1 MKLLFSFFLSILLLQ
16 LQAQTHT
23 TILFESDR
31 FTLTAD
37 SKEQLINFVKDT
49 RIIASVKIE
58 LYGHCD
64 SAGSATHNELLS
76 IRRVESVNEFLL
88 SEGIAEASITIK
100 KGYGESKPLNDNAT
114 KEQRS
119 LNRRVELVVTADT
132 KDLVPALAVSPTVAA
147 TVAPTIAP
155 TTTVTGV
162 TARTATSGGNITSDG
177 GSAITASGVCWSTSQ
192 NPTTADAKTT
202 DAGTAGS
209 YTSRLTGL
217 SGGTIYYVRSYA
229 TNVVSTVYGS
239 QVNFTT
245 SANSPSP
252 TFVTIGTQVWTNKNL
267 DITTYRNDDMIP
279 QVTDSTEWASLTTG
293 AWCYYNN
300 DSTTYAKYGK
310 LYNWYAVNDPRGLAP
325 TGWHIPTNGEWSTL
339 TTYLGGDVAG
349 GKMKESGTL
358 NWSRP
363 NKGASNKSRFT
374 ALPGGYRNSDGPF
387 YNVGSNGDWWS
398 SSETDTF
405 NGWYNFMDYL
415 NGNVGSYFGTK
426 QNGLSVRCLRD

>member
-64 SAGSATHNELLS
+64 SAGSSTHNDLLS
-76 IRRVESVNEFLL
+76 VRRVESVHQFLL
-88 SEGIAEASITIK
+88 SEGIADGSITIK
-100 KGYGESKPLNDNAT
+100 KGYGENRPLNDNAT

-147 TVAPTIAP
+147 TVAPTIAS
-155 TTTVTGV
+155 TTTVKSI
-162 TARTATSGGNITSDG
+162 TATTATSGGNITSDG

-192 NPTTADAKTT
+192 NPTTADSKTT
-202 DAGTAGS
+202 DAVTTGS
-209 YTSRLTGL
+209 FTSSLTGL
-217 SGGTIYYVRSYA
+217 VGGTIYYVRSYA
-229 TNVVSTVYGS
+229 TNGVATVYGS

-245 SANSPSP
+245 SANSPSS

-267 DITTYRNDDMIP
+267 DVTTYRNGDIIP
-279 QVTDSTEWASLTTG
+279 QVTDPTEWASLTTG

-310 LYNWYAVNDPRGLAP
+310 LYNWYAVSDPRGLAP
-325 TGWHIPTNGEWSTL
+325 IGWHLPTDGEWT
-339 TTYLGGDVAG
+339 TIATYLGADGGG

-358 NWSRP
+358 NWLSP
-363 NKGASNKSRFT
+363 NKGATNESGF
-374 ALPGGYRNSDGPF
+374 AGLPGGYRNSDGLF

-398 SSETDTF
+398 SSETVNF
-405 NGWYNFMDYL
+405 NGWYNFLDYL
-415 NGNVGSYFGTK
+415 NGNLGSYFGSK